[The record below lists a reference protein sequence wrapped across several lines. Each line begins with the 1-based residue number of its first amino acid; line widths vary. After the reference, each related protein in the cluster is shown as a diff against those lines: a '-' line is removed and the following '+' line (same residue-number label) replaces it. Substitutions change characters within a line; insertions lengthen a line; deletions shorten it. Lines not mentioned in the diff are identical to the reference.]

1 MVVYNSYTRSK
12 ETVQTFKKKQ
22 VLLYVCG
29 ITPYDTTHL
38 GHAFTYTMFD
48 VLVRYFLF
56 QGVKVTYVQNV
67 TDIDDDILKKAKE
80 VGKTWKALGN
90 YWTKRF
96 LTDMRLLHIL
106 PPTHYVRA
114 TDSIPTII
122 QIITKLLKQENA
134 YVREGNIYF
143 DIRTFKDYGEL
154 SKLDKKQMLLL
165 MKERGGDPND
175 PRKKNPLDFLLWQRS
190 LPGEPSW
197 KTPWGKGRPGWH
209 IECSA
214 MVKQYLGDQIDIH
227 GGGRDLMYP
236 HHESEIAQSETFT
249 GKHPYV
255 RHWMHTAMLLYEG
268 EKMSKSLRNLVMA
281 KDLLKKYSANSIRLL
296 FLRHHYRTPWEY
308 QEAEMKLAKKQ
319 MNHAEKLLKGK
330 KSAKLDTRV
339 MKAFSAAMD
348 DDLDTPRVLKHVDA
362 LLVRKTVTDE
372 ELQAARQILQTL
384 GFIL

>member
-12 ETVQTFKKKQ
+12 EMVQTIKKNQ
-22 VLLYVCG
+22 VLFYVCG

-38 GHAFTYTMFD
+38 GHAFTYTTFD
-48 VLVRYFLF
+48 VLVRYLLF
-56 QGVKVTYVQNV
+56 QGMKVTYVQNV

-96 LTDMRLLHIL
+96 LTDLRLLHIM

-122 QIITKLLKQENA
+122 QIITRLLKKENA
-134 YVREGNIYF
+134 YESEGNIYF
-143 DIRTFKDYGEL
+143 DVRTDKDYGNL

-197 KTPWGKGRPGWH
+197 KSPWGKGRPGWH

-214 MVKQYLGDQIDIH
+214 MIKQYLGDQIDIH

-236 HHESEIAQSETFT
+236 HHESEIAQSEAFT
-249 GKHPYV
+249 EKHPYV
-255 RHWMHTAMLLYEG
+255 RYWMHTAMLLYDG
-268 EKMSKSLRNLVMA
+268 EKMSKSLRNLIMA

-308 QEAEMKLAKKQ
+308 QESALKQAKKHMTQ
-319 MNHAEKLLKGK
+319 VEELLRGK
-330 KSAKLDTRV
+330 KRGEPDRKI
-339 MKAFSAAMD
+339 MKAFHAAMD
-348 DDLDTPRVLKHVDA
+348 DDLNTPKVLKQVDA
-362 LLVRKTVTDE
+362 VRVKKKVTNE
-372 ELQAARQILQTL
+372 ELQAVRQILQTL